1 MKTAIIMYALIA
13 GIVFVIV
20 MAALV
25 ATVGAVEV
33 ITMEYPEDAGCGF
46 ITVIL
51 LFFISGAVAL
61 FWPIALIGLA
71 IEAII
76 EKRGGK
82 R

>member
-13 GIVFVIV
+13 GIVFVIA

-51 LFFISGAVAL
+51 LFLYQERLHCFGRL
-61 FWPIALIGLA
+61 P
-71 IEAII
+71 
-76 EKRGGK
+76 
-82 R
+82 

>member
-1 MKTAIIMYALIA
+1 MGAAIVAYMVIA
-13 GIVFVIV
+13 AIVFVV
-20 MAALV
+20 AMAALA

-51 LFFISGAVAL
+51 LFVISVAIAL
-61 FWPIALIGLA
+61 FWPITLIVFA
-71 IEAII
+71 IEAIND
-76 EKRGGK
+76 KRGGK

>member
-1 MKTAIIMYALIA
+1 MGAAIVAYMVIA
-13 GIVFVIV
+13 AIVFVV
-20 MAALV
+20 AMAALA

-51 LFFISGAVAL
+51 LFAISVAIAL
-61 FWPIALIGLA
+61 FWPITLIVFV
-71 IEAII
+71 IEAIND
-76 EKRGGK
+76 KRGGK